1 MTGMPRIPT
10 FAFATVLLLPACAMT
25 GFEDRYRIPEDRVN
39 ALLADVP
46 WADRVARREAP
57 SGGETPES
65 SPAGTLRLDVVESVN
80 LALKNNRDLL
90 RTLEGRFLAE
100 IDAELALHGYW
111 PLLQPLTI
119 ASMYSEAAG
128 GGPSRS
134 DAAAVGLSQ
143 RLPFGGAVALTGT
156 AAGASGRGP
165 DAFSLTPT
173 LSVSLPLW
181 RNAGAIVANNPEIST
196 LRSAVYAEREMEH
209 VRQVLAID
217 IARRHYSLIQAKK
230 AIRNLEINLENARKL
245 RNQSEAMFRFGRVT
259 KTDLFRAEFQVSQAE
274 NDLLNAVENRKLLED
289 VFKIQLAIPPETP
302 VELTAEDVAP
312 PPEAIDDAGYLE
324 AVRARN
330 ILWKNTQDRF
340 EDEKRSLHVA
350 ADALNPRLDLS
361 GSAEAGASSDEPLRG
376 YRHDPAAW
384 SAGLALEI
392 PLDRMPLHRNYQAA
406 VLRFL
411 QAERSFVQ
419 SRDELSRQ
427 ARERVIALKQG
438 IFNVRLQMRSVDEA
452 EKALKVLTYEYR
464 QGKVANR
471 DVIEA
476 QNKLI
481 AAQNQLLRSLVDALI
496 ARLEMRQFA
505 GQLQIDP
512 EGQWLRP

>member
-1 MTGMPRIPT
+1 MTGFPRAQVDVLAI
-10 FAFATVLLLPACAMT
+10 ALLLPACAMT
-25 GFEDRYRIPEDRVN
+25 GFEDRYRIPDERVD
-39 ALLADVP
+39 ALLSDAP
-46 WADRVARREAP
+46 WADRTARRERPAP
-57 SGGETPES
+57 ATEAA
-65 SPAGTLRLDVVESVN
+65 PAGVLRLDVVESVN

-90 RTLEGRFLAE
+90 RTLEGRFQAE
-100 IDAELALHGYW
+100 IDAELALHSYW
-111 PLLQPLTI
+111 PLLQPLTVSS
-119 ASMYSEAAG
+119 AYGGTS
-128 GGPSRS
+128 GGPPARA
-134 DAAAVGLSQ
+134 DAASVGIAQ
-143 RLPFGGAVALTGT
+143 RLPYGGSATL
-156 AAGASGRGP
+156 AGAASGIAGAGS
-165 DAFSLTPT
+165 DTYALTPT

-181 RNAGAIVANNPEIST
+181 RNAGAIVANNAEIGA
-196 LRSAVYAEREMEH
+196 LRSAVYAGREMEQ

-217 IARRHYSLIQAKK
+217 IARRHYSLIQARM

-302 VELTAEDVAP
+302 VELTAADVAP
-312 PPEAIDDAGYLE
+312 PPETVDDAGYVDI
-324 AVRARN
+324 VRAHN
-330 ILWKNTQDRF
+330 ILWKNTQDRY

-350 ADALNPRLDLS
+350 ADALNPRLDLT
-361 GSAEAGASSDEPLRG
+361 GGASAPAASDEALRG
-376 YRHDPAAW
+376 YRATPATW

-392 PLDRMPLHRNYQAA
+392 PLDRLPLARDYQAA

-411 QAERSFVQ
+411 QAERGFVQ
-419 SRDELSRQ
+419 SRDELARQ
-427 ARERVIALKQG
+427 ARERVISVKQG
-438 IFNVRLQMRSVDEA
+438 IFNVRLQQRSVDEA
-452 EKALKVLTYEYR
+452 EKAMKVLTYEYR

-481 AAQNQLLRSLVDALI
+481 AAQNQLLQSLVGALV